1 MVVRVM
7 EGCDSR
13 DALID
18 YLTQQGDL
26 HARRLRAPGSQP
38 GHLEVIDCIVRVAC
52 DLAAVELHERINS
65 WFDDGL
71 LDVTYVSRPEVAS
84 SMGESFES
92 SRQTVLARGKGFVRD
107 VEAEMGWWASFKD
120 KPAAAKES
128 SPWLTLAGA
137 AQASK
142 PWPPEALP
150 PIETVVRASPKVG
163 RNDPCPCGSGKKY
176 KKCCGAG

>member
-7 EGCDSR
+7 EGCDTR
-13 DALID
+13 DALIA

-26 HARRLRAPGSQP
+26 HAQRLRASDTLPSD
-38 GHLEVIDCIVRVAC
+38 LEVLDCIVSAAC

-71 LDVTYVSRPEVAS
+71 LDVTYVSRPDVAS

-92 SRQTVLARGKGFVRD
+92 LRQTPLARGKGFVRD
-107 VEAEMGWWASFKD
+107 VEAEMGWWAWFKD
-120 KPAAAKES
+120 EPAAS
-128 SPWLTLAGA
+128 
-137 AQASK
+137 AQPYA
-142 PWPPEALP
+142 WPPERLQ
-150 PIETVVRASPKVG
+150 PIETVVRASPKIG

-176 KKCCGAG
+176 KKCCGAS